1 MTKSSF
7 KGKVANN
14 AHKQATSGNSYGYLN
29 IPKGVSVFN
38 PEPGSRIQL
47 DFIPYTVTDEK
58 HPDRDTDAEIAIPG
72 SLWYKRPF
80 KSHRGIGGDNDS
92 VVCLTSVNK
101 KCPICEER
109 ARLTREGAS
118 KEETDALKPKQRNLY
133 IVVPLDSKNHKQELH
148 IFDVSQYLFQD
159 LLNDE
164 LSEDEDRGIFPDL
177 EEGLTLKVRFDEE
190 SFNGNKFAK
199 TARIDFFERKEQ
211 YDESILDKVP
221 NLDNVLQILSYEDLK
236 AKFFEIDSEDDGGKL
251 NDPDDE
257 ETTLPKK
264 KKTFG
269 QSTET
274 PFKDS
279 VNPRVRREPAA
290 VKDDDDDQEKPVVR
304 RTFRK

>member
-1 MTKSSF
+1 MKSSF

-14 AHKQATSGNSYGYLN
+14 AHKQAESGNSYGYLN
-29 IPKGVSVFN
+29 IPKGVSVFS
-38 PEPGSRIQL
+38 PEPGSRVQL

-58 HPDRDTDAEIAIPG
+58 HPDRDADSEIAVPG

-80 KSHRGIGGDNDS
+80 KAHRGIGGDNDS

-109 ARLTREGAS
+109 SRLTREGAS

-133 IVVPLDSKNHKQELH
+133 IVVPLDSKKHEQELH
-148 IFDVSQYLFQD
+148 LFDVSQFLFQD
-159 LLNDE
+159 LLNDD
-164 LSEDEDRGIFPDL
+164 LLEDEDRGNFPDL
-177 EEGLTLKVRFDEE
+177 EDGLTLKVRFDEE

-199 TARIDFFERKEQ
+199 ASRIDYIKRKEQ
-211 YDESILDKVP
+211 YDESILDKAP
-221 NLDNVLQILSYEDLK
+221 NLDTVLQILSYEDLK
-236 AKFFEIDSEDDGGKL
+236 AKFFEIDTEDDGGKL
-251 NDPDDE
+251 KDDDGDSE
-257 ETTLPKK
+257 LPQR

-269 QSTET
+269 ERAGT

-279 VNPRVRREPAA
+279 VNPRVRRETPA
-290 VKDDDDDQEKPVVR
+290 VKDEDNDDEKPVIR